1 MIFSPAFAFSLIT
14 NVNDIESE
22 KVSRTNFNIIMA
34 MATIVGQFKDATNPF
49 VRLITAATT
58 EDGNMNVPYYQ
69 IEEIREASFQSDYA
83 CESIHRAIL
92 QRIEYYNY
100 PFIVSKCLCL
110 MRVLMMEGPA
120 SFNHKMGAASG
131 RLLHIINDSNEVR
144 KNTVEERN
152 KFLAG
157 AIHQA
162 ISGDSKALVNFGD
175 PNGKPNNVPPKAT
188 TATAGGASAAPSHKS
203 EFQLQQEREQRNH
216 RKRIEDEKRGGAM
229 VVSDR
234 LLDSF
239 DGTLTPVKLV
249 ESVTS
254 SPKKK
259 FAPEEIDSFV
269 SATLQTEK
277 VPQVCA
283 ALDAVLRDGKSSLQN
298 RFKVLAMVE
307 ALATASSDAQQYF
320 KGHPLGWQRHL
331 SIERVDNPAKAEAA
345 KSVAQRI
352 SALVVNAVPQI
363 QTASS
368 ARPRGSSTVV
378 VAQPQTSSSSSNFS
392 SNQQQFQQQPAK
404 ASAQWEWNGPSAVPT
419 SAVGNLDD
427 LFSNMSVRNGSAAP
441 QQQQQQQQPTNSFS
455 SNNFWNSG
463 TPAAPSQ
470 QQQQFQQQQYQQ
482 QYNQPQ
488 YQQQYQVPPPQQY
501 QQQPQP
507 QPQQYGFPSPA
518 LAYQTPAV
526 PNNSM
531 VFSYSSTDLPPAPNN
546 SFVALPPQQQQQ
558 VEAPP
563 PTQAEL
569 LRKQMEEFQLT
580 MMRMMQQ
587 AQQQQQQQTAAPA
600 VAPVVVPAPLPSSPP
615 QPAVQQQHQQPI
627 ATTTPEKNIAEA
639 PTAYGATDDRRQNA
653 ETDDAEEESPS
664 SAPSN
669 PQESTSAAP
678 VAACTSPPP
687 GAPGAHNEAAIAMML
702 QLQQQMEATQRM
714 LAQQQAAFQALS
726 AQVLGTAPP
735 PPQ

>member
-441 QQQQQQQQPTNSFS
+441 QQQQQPTNSFS

-463 TPAAPSQ
+463 PPAAPPQ

-482 QYNQPQ
+482 QFNQPQ
-488 YQQQYQVPPPQQY
+488 YQQYQGPPPQQY

-546 SFVALPPQQQQQ
+546 SFVALPPPQQQQQ

-687 GAPGAHNEAAIAMML
+687 AAPGAHNEAAIAMML

>member
-441 QQQQQQQQPTNSFS
+441 QQQQQPTNSFS

-463 TPAAPSQ
+463 PPAAPPQ

-482 QYNQPQ
+482 QFNQPQ
-488 YQQQYQVPPPQQY
+488 YQQYQGPPPQQY

-546 SFVALPPQQQQQ
+546 SFVALPPPQQQQQ

-678 VAACTSPPP
+678 VAASTSPPP